1 MAKIN
6 ATDFAILKDGEIIAH
21 STSATISI
29 ALDTPD
35 ASTKGSGGYAEV
47 IAGQRSWEGSVEGL
61 VDYTG
66 TFGADGLA
74 VLLNN
79 RTSFTV
85 LFSDNTTLH
94 QTYTGTAYITSYEE
108 TGDNEQ
114 PLSYSVS
121 FIGTGALTIGTV

>member
-6 ATDFAILKDGEIIAH
+6 ATNFLIQKDGNVIAH

-29 ALDTPD
+29 NLDTPD
-35 ASTKGSGGYAEV
+35 ASTKNSGGYAEV

-66 TFGADGLA
+66 TFGAQGLA
-74 VLLNN
+74 VLLND

-85 LFSDNTTLH
+85 LFTDEISTH

-108 TGDNEQ
+108 NGENEQ
-114 PLSYSVS
+114 ALSYSVS